1 MTDGAAQAHK
11 ARTVKQIRR
20 SFFIFGFPYYYSGWQ
35 RGGIQTVGDVYDS
48 YDLHQIWSLKTFEK
62 LFKFG
67 VAQY

>member
-11 ARTVKQIRR
+11 ARTEKQIRR
-20 SFFIFGFPYYYSGWQ
+20 SFLFSASRTIIAAGS
-35 RGGIQTVGDVYDS
+35 IQTVGDVYDS